1 MSSEWVASCGA
12 SLAKR
17 GARSGGDLLGLR
29 LYEACMSWDLG
40 PEALEDEGHGVE
52 REDEEEGVEEEEKGK
67 LFEKVGDADAVGL

>member
-1 MSSEWVASCGA
+1 
-12 SLAKR
+12 
-17 GARSGGDLLGLR
+17 
-29 LYEACMSWDLG
+29 MSWDLG